1 MTASDIATLF
11 LDRELRILR
20 VTPRA
25 GALFNILARDRGRPL
40 SDLHRL
46 VAHEQLEED
55 ARGVLDQLTPVQR
68 EIQGQD
74 GTWFLA
80 RVLPY
85 RPTSDQIQGVVITL
99 VDITEHKRAELAL
112 RESEARFRAL
122 VMAGIFSVYQMSPD
136 WREMWTLD
144 SHGFIQNNVVPNR
157 DWLDQYILP
166 DDQPNPPTRC

>member
-1 MTASDIATLF
+1 M
-11 LDRELRILR
+11 
-20 VTPRA
+20 
-25 GALFNILARDRGRPL
+25 
-40 SDLHRL
+40 
-46 VAHEQLEED
+46 
-55 ARGVLDQLTPVQR
+55 LDQLTPVQR

-122 VMAGIFSVYQMSPD
+122 VMAGISSFYQMSPD

-144 SHGFIQNNVVPNR
+144 SHGFILNNVVPNR

-166 DDQPNPPTRC
+166 DDQP